1 MNRADLPY
9 EEKKALYKSTE
20 AFPETLSVSYGGTSK
35 FQSVL
40 DDGSLS
46 VLQEMG
52 ITDLNNKDSQI

>member
-46 VLQEMG
+46 VLQ
-52 ITDLNNKDSQI
+52 